1 MTSGEAIETGIISGM
16 LQWYIRC
23 AGPIVRRSIEF
34 LGRQASAEP
43 IRTKIFRSETRQMRK
58 AAGSLYKETGLPAQ
72 PMLARPITE

>member
-1 MTSGEAIETGIISGM
+1 MVYPVCRAH
-16 LQWYIRC
+16 
-23 AGPIVRRSIEF
+23 RSQVYEF

-58 AAGSLYKETGLPAQ
+58 AAGSLYKEAGLPAQ